1 MTRGDGGGGAGAG
14 ALNMESVVYER
25 AELRMFVP
33 SYETS
38 TQAHVAVAIVQTRR
52 SQFGRSSG
60 PILRDSNLSR
70 LLWTVSVGAFHGKPS
85 MQAYTDARA
94 RTRARGYGASTSRI
108 SLSPNEPGTVAK
120 NAVRGML
127 YCLCMEHVRRHG
139 HTLSRAVQPEKSI
152 IDLIP
157 AGCALF
163 P

>member
-1 MTRGDGGGGAGAG
+1 MYVAWLGINDAGGRGGGAGAG

-33 SYETS
+33 SYEPS

-70 LLWTVSVGAFHGKPS
+70 LLWTVSLYSVCWSIPWEAV
-85 MQAYTDARA
+85 DAGIYGRP
-94 RTRARGYGASTSRI
+94 RPHPCPWLRG
-108 SLSPNEPGTVAK
+108 
-120 NAVRGML
+120 
-127 YCLCMEHVRRHG
+127 EHESNI
-139 HTLSRAVQPEKSI
+139 T
-152 IDLIP
+152 
-157 AGCALF
+157 F